1 MRVPVARVD
10 GAMRM
15 GPVARSTSV
24 AGFSVPEPVPGGTA
38 AVPVGEAA
46 PVMLGGMIALQ
57 ELGDECLE
65 DRSARRRGHELL
77 AALSALQR
85 ALLAETGNPEPLA
98 RLAALAD
105 EVPAA
110 ADPRLREAVAAIVL
124 RARVEL
130 AKRGL

>member
-1 MRVPVARVD
+1 MRVPVVRVD
-10 GAMRM
+10 GTMRM
-15 GPVARSTSV
+15 GSAARSTGA
-24 AGFSVPEPVPGGTA
+24 AGFSVPEAVPLGTA

-65 DRSARRRGHELL
+65 DRAARRRGHALL

-85 ALLAETGNPEPLA
+85 ALLAETGDPEPLM
-98 RLAALAD
+98 RLVGLAE
-105 EVPAA
+105 EVPPA